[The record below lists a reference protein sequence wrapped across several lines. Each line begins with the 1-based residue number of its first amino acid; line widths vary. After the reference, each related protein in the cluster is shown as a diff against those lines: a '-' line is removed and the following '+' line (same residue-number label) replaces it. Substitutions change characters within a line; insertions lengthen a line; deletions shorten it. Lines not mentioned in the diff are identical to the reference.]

1 MANEVIINIP
11 GIGDVVA
18 ENAASDATLR
28 EILAA
33 LNGRSGGGGTSG
45 GSGGGG
51 STSGSNN
58 ATNETMQTVKKFAS
72 NVDNAGKKV
81 VETIESLS
89 RLNGSVTAAAN
100 VVGDLARNIP
110 LFGKTLQAAFGA
122 VAVAQTDLIK
132 SYQKSSEAGASFAGS
147 LNTFVASASYAGLTL
162 NEYGQFVAGNSE
174 SLRLLSDNTEE
185 GAKRFSVLSKVLRET
200 SSELFSLGY
209 STDDL
214 NKGIV
219 QYIQNQQYY
228 GNINKKS
235 NSDLVNGT
243 KAYLLELDTLAKVTG
258 QSRDKIAN
266 DLATLN
272 VDTEFRS
279 FIDSLGGGSEKAGK
293 ELEETLGSVGPKMSS
308 FMKDMITHGVPTTD
322 ENATIMSVFPK
333 LAAEALKYRQELQHG
348 TATEESR
355 QRLMNTAAKESIT
368 NSKGWMNSVSGFADS
383 GLKGAKDLASE
394 GVKLSED
401 MRKSA
406 IASQDKDLQSK
417 DNLIKSY
424 SDFQKKITE
433 VGNTFTNVLARSGVF
448 DTLTKMFTVL
458 SETVGTVFTPMFNA
472 FGASMKTLTDQLSE
486 WLTPALGSLRDLLT
500 YIPSV
505 LREAFSPLGELL
517 KSKFGDVLGII
528 TGMADKSSFNAKE
541 VATKL
546 SEWIG
551 TTINTGYSYFRKFW
565 VGLEEVSARIQLYA
579 LSMDTMKMT
588 VLRFLIAM
596 DTVAGWF
603 GVSGAKEAKAQHESQ
618 LGLEEALFVLA
629 HKERKEKEDELH
641 RTISDTTKKYKEI
654 NDELTT
660 LNNKVKENSQNVKPE
675 GAAPAGQAAAA
686 AELQKS
692 VDETKPGIS
701 QSKLELARGYT
712 GKALT
717 GLSEE
722 QTKAL
727 SGTIAARE
735 SGGKQGIV
743 NSYGY
748 SGLYQ
753 MGAAALTD
761 LGLVDR
767 DKYFAAKKASGKN
780 WFMDKKK
787 TGQMG
792 GHEAFLRDPS
802 NWKVEGGLNSFLG
815 SRSMQDAAFH
825 DLVNKNIAYGMK
837 SGHALANN
845 ASSQKIAG
853 YALAAHL
860 GGAGAAENYYT
871 HGKDKADAYGS
882 KASAYA
888 AMGENAVSGNL
899 SRVNEPV
906 SKPVAAPVSPGYTY
920 QSNGEGGMFKTN
932 LETSEVTL
940 ASPAEIAN
948 NKNSA
953 VNQSSLNNIATEKQ
967 ARDEE
972 FKKQQEER
980 AEAEAVKQKQSS
992 SPTADNTTTTGNDQ
1006 HSELFSGLMASMN
1019 AVANNTSAA
1028 LDLGQQ
1034 QVSATRGVS
1043 GNLYAH

>member
-18 ENAASDATLR
+18 ENAASEATLR
-28 EILAA
+28 DILSA
-33 LNGRSGGGGTSG
+33 LGGRSGGGGAGG

-228 GNINKKS
+228 GTINKKS
-235 NSDLVNGT
+235 NAELVNGT

-279 FIDSLGGGSEKAGK
+279 FIDTLGGGSEKAGK

-406 IASQDKDLQSK
+406 IASQDKDLQSTE
-417 DNLIKSY
+417 NLIKSY

-551 TTINTGYSYFRKFW
+551 TAVNTGYAYFLKFW
-565 VGLEEVSARIQLYA
+565 NALEEVGVRIAIFATSIDDWEL
-579 LSMDTMKMT
+579 
-588 VLRFLIAM
+588 
-596 DTVAGWF
+596 TVARFQVGFDKLLWIMGQGNDAAEQQHKDNLTSAEKRF
-603 GVSGAKEAKAQHESQ
+603 NESHADRAEIENKLHEKLKTITAKYS
-618 LGLEEALFVLA
+618 
-629 HKERKEKEDELH
+629 
-641 RTISDTTKKYKEI
+641 EI
-654 NDELTT
+654 ETDLTN
-660 LNNKVKENSQNVKPE
+660 LNNAVKMNAQNVKSE
-675 GAAPAGQAAAA
+675 GAAPVGQTATA

-701 QSKLELARGYT
+701 QSRLELARGYT

-767 DKYFAAKKASGKN
+767 DKYFAAKKASGKS
-780 WFMDKKK
+780 WFMDKNK

-899 SRVNEPV
+899 SRVNEPTA
-906 SKPVAAPVSPGYTY
+906 KPVASAVSPGYTY

-940 ASPAEIAN
+940 ASPAEIAS

>member
-18 ENAASDATLR
+18 ENAASEATLR
-28 EILAA
+28 DILSA
-33 LNGRSGGGGTSG
+33 LGGRSGGGGAGG

-228 GNINKKS
+228 GNLNKKS

-279 FIDSLGGGSEKAGK
+279 FIDTLGSGSEKAGK

-406 IASQDKDLQSK
+406 IASQDKDLQSTE
-417 DNLIKSY
+417 NLIKSY

-551 TTINTGYSYFRKFW
+551 TAVNTGYAYFLKFW
-565 VGLEEVSARIQLYA
+565 NALEEVGVRIAIFATSFDDVDLMIARLKVGFDSF
-579 LSMDTMKMT
+579 LSMIGQGDAELEQQHKQELADTRTKWQEKRDDR
-588 VLRFLIAM
+588 V
-596 DTVAGWF
+596 
-603 GVSGAKEAKAQHESQ
+603 E
-618 LGLEEALFVLA
+618 LEEKLHNKLKSITA
-629 HKERKEKEDELH
+629 KYSEIDEDL
-641 RTISDTTKKYKEI
+641 K
-654 NDELTT
+654 N
-660 LNNKVKENSQNVKPE
+660 LNSKVKENAQSVKSE
-675 GAAPAGQAAAA
+675 GAAPAEQAAEEKKLQGEVAKTKEQMSTQGSAEGRKRLYKTDTGGTEIREGGTRAWRNKNPGNVRYGDYAKRHGAIGKDAEGFAMFASTESGEAA
-686 AELQKS
+686 RKNLIFNTSDYKDKTLTSAIAKYAPPSENDTAAYQAAVLKAVGGANKKMSDYSPAEQDMILAAMEKKEGYKTGKITMVGGTGTNVAAQTS
-692 VDETKPGIS
+692 QPELPTAKPGIT
-701 QSKLELARGYT
+701 QPELPT
-712 GKALT
+712 
-717 GLSEE
+717 
-722 QTKAL
+722 
-727 SGTIAARE
+727 
-735 SGGKQGIV
+735 
-743 NSYGY
+743 
-748 SGLYQ
+748 
-753 MGAAALTD
+753 
-761 LGLVDR
+761 
-767 DKYFAAKKASGKN
+767 AK
-780 WFMDKKK
+780 
-787 TGQMG
+787 
-792 GHEAFLRDPS
+792 
-802 NWKVEGGLNSFLG
+802 
-815 SRSMQDAAFH
+815 
-825 DLVNKNIAYGMK
+825 
-837 SGHALANN
+837 
-845 ASSQKIAG
+845 
-853 YALAAHL
+853 
-860 GGAGAAENYYT
+860 
-871 HGKDKADAYGS
+871 
-882 KASAYA
+882 
-888 AMGENAVSGNL
+888 
-899 SRVNEPV
+899 
-906 SKPVAAPVSPGYTY
+906 PVSPGYTY

-940 ASPAEIAN
+940 ASPAEIAS

-980 AEAEAVKQKQSS
+980 AEAEAAKQKQSS

>member
-1 MANEVIINIP
+1 
-11 GIGDVVA
+11 
-18 ENAASDATLR
+18 
-28 EILAA
+28 
-33 LNGRSGGGGTSG
+33 
-45 GSGGGG
+45 
-51 STSGSNN
+51 
-58 ATNETMQTVKKFAS
+58 
-72 NVDNAGKKV
+72 
-81 VETIESLS
+81 
-89 RLNGSVTAAAN
+89 
-100 VVGDLARNIP
+100 
-110 LFGKTLQAAFGA
+110 
-122 VAVAQTDLIK
+122 
-132 SYQKSSEAGASFAGS
+132 
-147 LNTFVASASYAGLTL
+147 
-162 NEYGQFVAGNSE
+162 
-174 SLRLLSDNTEE
+174 
-185 GAKRFSVLSKVLRET
+185 
-200 SSELFSLGY
+200 
-209 STDDL
+209 
-214 NKGIV
+214 
-219 QYIQNQQYY
+219 
-228 GNINKKS
+228 
-235 NSDLVNGT
+235 
-243 KAYLLELDTLAKVTG
+243 
-258 QSRDKIAN
+258 
-266 DLATLN
+266 
-272 VDTEFRS
+272 
-279 FIDSLGGGSEKAGK
+279 
-293 ELEETLGSVGPKMSS
+293 
-308 FMKDMITHGVPTTD
+308 
-322 ENATIMSVFPK
+322 
-333 LAAEALKYRQELQHG
+333 
-348 TATEESR
+348 
-355 QRLMNTAAKESIT
+355 
-368 NSKGWMNSVSGFADS
+368 
-383 GLKGAKDLASE
+383 
-394 GVKLSED
+394 

-406 IASQDKDLQSK
+406 IASQDKDLQSTE
-417 DNLIKSY
+417 NLIKSY

-433 VGNTFTNVLARSGVF
+433 VGNTFTNVLAHSGVF

-472 FGASMKTLTDQLSE
+472 FGSSMKTLTDQLSE

-551 TTINTGYSYFRKFW
+551 TAVNTGYAYFLKFW
-565 VGLEEVSARIQLYA
+565 NALEEVGVRIAIFATSIDDWEL
-579 LSMDTMKMT
+579 
-588 VLRFLIAM
+588 
-596 DTVAGWF
+596 TVARFQVGFDKLLWIMGQGNDAAEQQHKDNLTSAEKRF
-603 GVSGAKEAKAQHESQ
+603 NESHADRAEIENKLHEKLKTITAKYS
-618 LGLEEALFVLA
+618 
-629 HKERKEKEDELH
+629 
-641 RTISDTTKKYKEI
+641 EI
-654 NDELTT
+654 ETDLTN
-660 LNNKVKENSQNVKPE
+660 LNNAVKMNAQNVKSE
-675 GAAPAGQAAAA
+675 GAAPVGQTATA

-701 QSKLELARGYT
+701 QSRLELARGYT

-767 DKYFAAKKASGKN
+767 DKYFAAKKASGKS
-780 WFMDKKK
+780 WFMDKNK

-899 SRVNEPV
+899 SRVNEPAT
-906 SKPVAAPVSPGYTY
+906 KPVASAVSPGYTY

-980 AEAEAVKQKQSS
+980 AEAEAIKQKQSS

-1043 GNLYAH
+1043 GNLFAH